1 MTKQKPPRPAL
12 RWAIYDY
19 DGVLVYVSMNKHKVT
34 MKGERWVRVR
44 VTQVGRRK

>member
-12 RWAIYDY
+12 RWAIYDR
-19 DGVLVYVSMNKHKVT
+19 DGVLVYVSMNKFKVT

-44 VTQVGRRK
+44 VTPVRRKR